1 MCPGK
6 QLRAGPEVLIPRTH
20 VLEKLEV
27 VVYVYN
33 LSAGEVEMLGLW
45 SSLARQSSLKSK
57 LLSQKSRWTS
67 PEY

>member
-20 VLEKLEV
+20 VLKKLEV
-27 VVYVYN
+27 VAYVYN